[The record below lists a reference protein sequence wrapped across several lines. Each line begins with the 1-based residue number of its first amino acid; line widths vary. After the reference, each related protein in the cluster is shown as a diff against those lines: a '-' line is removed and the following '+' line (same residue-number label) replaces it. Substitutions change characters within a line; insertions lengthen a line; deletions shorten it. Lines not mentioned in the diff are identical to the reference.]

1 MMECRHI
8 VLVVMFPPVAAASR
22 TTPVLC
28 MRLAMHTEQN
38 GALGLSEHTR
48 FYSGRSEDCPHV
60 LPKTAMGS
68 CNSIFLSKDWVTW
81 RWKLFWKMLAVKERE
96 RVKEIRLQFL
106 LQSSSDT
113 GACRGSKQVV
123 QNYCTVSHRSSLACS
138 LLLLFLLVSAALKE
152 SFYPN
157 LASLQKGDLGSELQI
172 LYK

>member
-1 MMECRHI
+1 MSTYCTGCHVSTCGCSIAHNSSALHEAGHAHR
-8 VLVVMFPPVAAASR
+8 AEWS
-22 TTPVLC
+22 
-28 MRLAMHTEQN
+28 
-38 GALGLSEHTR
+38 LGLVRTHR
-48 FYSGRSEDCPHV
+48 FYSGRSEDWPHV

-68 CNSIFLSKDWVTW
+68 CNSIFLSRDRDTW
-81 RWKLFWKMLAVKERE
+81 KWKLFWKMLAVKERE

-113 GACRGSKQVV
+113 GTCRGSKQVV

-152 SFYPN
+152 SVYPN
-157 LASLQKGDLGSELQI
+157 LASLQKGGLGSEQQI